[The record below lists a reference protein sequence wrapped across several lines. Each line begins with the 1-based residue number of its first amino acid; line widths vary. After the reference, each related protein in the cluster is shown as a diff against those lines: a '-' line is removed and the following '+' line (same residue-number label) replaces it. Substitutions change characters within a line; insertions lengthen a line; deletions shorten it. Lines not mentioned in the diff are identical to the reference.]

1 MFEAEVRVPL
11 SFSHRLEGFGSES
24 QKVHEHTWD
33 VSVTLATAELD
44 QRGVSVDFVKL
55 KENLA
60 TMLEPF
66 QGKLLNDCE
75 AFHELQP
82 TAERIAIWVAGKLGK
97 TYPGLIRAVTVG
109 TGEEWARFILEG
121 S

>member
-1 MFEAEVRVPL
+1 MFEAQVRVPL

-33 VSVTLATAELD
+33 VAVTLATAALD
-44 QRGVSVDFVKL
+44 QRGASVDFVGL
-55 KENLA
+55 KKDLA
-60 TMLEPF
+60 ELLEPY
-66 QGKLLNDCE
+66 QGKFLNDCE

-82 TAERIAIWVAGKLGK
+82 TAERIAIWVAEKLEK